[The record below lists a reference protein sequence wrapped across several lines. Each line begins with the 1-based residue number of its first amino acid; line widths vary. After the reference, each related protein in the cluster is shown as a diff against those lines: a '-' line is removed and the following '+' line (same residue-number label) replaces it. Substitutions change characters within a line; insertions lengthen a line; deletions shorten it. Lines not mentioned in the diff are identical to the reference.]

1 MNNKQLYQSLFTL
14 MQENNDI
21 INNINL
27 VKEAA
32 LNYENIDLNQLN
44 KIDEKFYNFLLI
56 YLRSTADNLWH
67 SSEHRIQVYE
77 AIKEQLD
84 VYSIA
89 PDPYN
94 KDKFY
99 T

>member
-1 MNNKQLYQSLFTL
+1 MENKQLYQSLFAL

-21 INNINL
+21 MHNIDL
-27 VKEAA
+27 VKEAT
-32 LNYENIDLNQLN
+32 LDYDNINLQELD

-67 SSEHRIQVYE
+67 SPEHRIQVYE
-77 AIKEQLD
+77 VIKEQLD
-84 VYSIA
+84 AYSIA